1 MSIESIK
8 SVSATYQSQSATAK
22 PQQTV
27 QNVQPEKAVKSQPEA
42 TKVNMQN
49 IDIRSS
55 DERKQAETNNN
66 EQIKKAVSDLNKKM
80 SNTSCQFGIHEGTN
94 RVTIKIIDNETK
106 DVIKEYPAE
115 ETLEMIEKA
124 WELAGIM
131 VDTKL

>member
-27 QNVQPEKAVKSQPEA
+27 QNVQPEKAVKSQPET

-49 IDIRSS
+49 IDISSS

-66 EQIKKAVSDLNKKM
+66 EQI
-80 SNTSCQFGIHEGTN
+80 
-94 RVTIKIIDNETK
+94 
-106 DVIKEYPAE
+106 
-115 ETLEMIEKA
+115 
-124 WELAGIM
+124 
-131 VDTKL
+131 